1 MKTRFLAMM
10 LAFVVIVTAG
20 AQSLTSHE
28 WAAETEAFKG
38 ATVTIMT
45 SFDNDGTC
53 TMLMFMDQ
61 EIERGTVMLAMI
73 APGTYTYDGKRL
85 HMKIA
90 TGMAQFY
97 DDVDMKAST
106 KNLADKMNH
115 VMKQEIEKAVPGM
128 KKQFLS
134 IVSDYSDLQVSRL
147 TSSEMVTNIGTFK
160 GLPRGSMEKMLS
172 D

>member
-1 MKTRFLAMM
+1 MM
-10 LAFVVIVTAG
+10 LALVGMLTAG

-73 APGTYTYDGKRL
+73 APGTYTYDGHRL

-97 DDVDMKAST
+97 DDIDMKASN
-106 KNLADKMNH
+106 KGLADKMNH

-128 KKQFLS
+128 KKQFLA
-134 IVSDYSDLQVSRL
+134 IVSDYSDLQVKQL
-147 TSSEMVTNIGTFK
+147 TASEMVTNIGTFK

>member
-1 MKTRFLAMM
+1 MKTRLFALMM
-10 LAFVVIVTAG
+10 AFVVIVTAG

-45 SFDNDGTC
+45 SF
-53 TMLMFMDQ
+53 
-61 EIERGTVMLAMI
+61 
-73 APGTYTYDGKRL
+73 TYTYDSKRL

-134 IVSDYSDLQVSRL
+134 MVSDYSDLQITRL
-147 TSSEMVTNIGTFK
+147 TANEMVTNIGTFK

>member
-10 LAFVVIVTAG
+10 LALVGMLTAG

-28 WAAETEAFKG
+28 GAAETEAFKG

-45 SFDNDGTC
+45 SFDDDGTC
-53 TMLMFMDQ
+53 TMLMFMD
-61 EIERGTVMLAMI
+61 
-73 APGTYTYDGKRL
+73 
-85 HMKIA
+85 
-90 TGMAQFY
+90 
-97 DDVDMKAST
+97 
-106 KNLADKMNH
+106 
-115 VMKQEIEKAVPGM
+115 QEIEKAVPGM

-134 IVSDYSDLQVSRL
+134 MVSDYSDLQVSRL

>member
-1 MKTRFLAMM
+1 MA
-10 LAFVVIVTAG
+10 AS
-20 AQSLTSHE
+20 AQSLTSKE

-61 EIERGTVMLAMI
+61 QIERGTVMLAMI
-73 APGTYTYDGKRL
+73 APGTYTYDGKHL

-97 DDVDMKAST
+97 DDIDMKASN
-106 KNLADKMNH
+106 KDLASKMNH
-115 VMKQEIEKAVPGM
+115 VMKQEIEKAVPGL

-134 IVSDYSDLQVSRL
+134 IVSDYTDLQVSRL
-147 TSSEMVTNIGTFK
+147 TGDQLVTNIGTFM
-160 GLPRGSMEKMLS
+160 GVPRGTIENMLNE
-172 D
+172 